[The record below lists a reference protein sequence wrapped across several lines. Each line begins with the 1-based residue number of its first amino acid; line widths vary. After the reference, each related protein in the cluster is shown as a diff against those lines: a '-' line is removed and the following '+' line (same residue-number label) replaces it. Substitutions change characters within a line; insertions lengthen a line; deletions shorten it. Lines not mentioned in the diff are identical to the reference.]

1 MARRSKHDRGRL
13 DLAAFMATGDSLVA
27 PEDPSTT
34 VFLASGTESEWAR
47 IIDRSERRVFEAG
60 EVVGRAG
67 EVDRSLLILRSGR
80 LGFYLPDEDDA
91 PFSIVDA
98 PSVVGE
104 VAFFDGLPRSGT
116 LRAIDAGMLLRLSFS
131 EFEALAA
138 EAPHLGTAILVELGR
153 ILATRLRS
161 VLAVAGEL

>member
-1 MARRSKHDRGRL
+1 MRRPKAERGRL
-13 DLAAFMATGDSLVA
+13 DLAAFMATSDTVLA
-27 PEDPSTT
+27 PEDASVT
-34 VFLASGTESEWAR
+34 VFLASATEGEWRR
-47 IIDRSERRVFEAG
+47 IIERCERRVFEAG

-80 LGFYLPDEDDA
+80 LGFYLSDEDLD
-91 PFSIVDA
+91 PFNVIAA

-116 LRAIDAGMLLRLSFS
+116 LRAIEGGTLLRLSFE

-138 EAPHLGTAILVELGR
+138 EAPHLGTAILVDLGR
-153 ILATRLRS
+153 IMAARLRR
-161 VLAVAGEL
+161 ATAAAGAL